1 VPKKIQT
8 LPDLEALD
16 EGRWNA
22 LLTASAQ
29 PSVFM
34 TWQWQAAWLRAFGGG
49 RPLQVLA
56 GSDATESL
64 VALLPLHEAEP
75 GLWRIVGGVDVSD
88 YLDLIAVAGREE
100 EVWDALLQHRAADRS
115 AWHLRGIR
123 AESPTAQRVP
133 GLAPAHGLSAAV
145 EREERCP
152 VLRLPESWDAYLAT
166 LSGKDRHE
174 LRRKMRKL
182 EAELPDVRV
191 ASVTGGPAWDDAL
204 SRFLRLHRLSR
215 TGKSKFMD
223 EAMERFFR
231 DALGALAGAGW
242 VRLWFLESAGAAVAS
257 FICTEYGPSV
267 GLYNSGFDP
276 VHARLA
282 PGIVLLGHVIRD
294 AIERRFPVFDF
305 LRGEEPYK
313 YTFGPA
319 PTDLLSVRVTP

>member
-1 VPKKIQT
+1 MKIQT

-34 TWQWQAAWLRAFGGG
+34 TWQWQAAWLRAFSGG

-152 VLRLPESWDAYLAT
+152 VLRLPESWDVYLAT

-223 EAMERFFR
+223 EPMERFFR

-313 YTFGPA
+313 YAFGPA

>member
-1 VPKKIQT
+1 MKIQS
-8 LPDLEALD
+8 LPGLEALD

-100 EVWDALLQHRAADRS
+100 EVWDALLQYRAADRS

-204 SRFLRLHRLSR
+204 SRFLRLHRFSR

-242 VRLWFLESAGAAVAS
+242 VRLWFLESAGAPVAS

-313 YTFGPA
+313 YAFGPA

>member
-1 VPKKIQT
+1 MKIQT
-8 LPDLEALD
+8 LPDLESLD

-152 VLRLPESWDAYLAT
+152 VLRLPGSWDAYLAT

-242 VRLWFLESAGAAVAS
+242 VRLWFLESAGAPVAS

-276 VHARLA
+276 VYARLA

-313 YTFGPA
+313 YAFGPA

>member
-1 VPKKIQT
+1 MKIQT

-49 RPLQVLA
+49 HSLQVLA

-204 SRFLRLHRLSR
+204 SRFLRLHRFSR

-242 VRLWFLESAGAAVAS
+242 VRLWFLESAGAPVAS

-276 VHARLA
+276 AHARLA

-313 YTFGPA
+313 YAFGPA

>member
-1 VPKKIQT
+1 MKIQT

-313 YTFGPA
+313 YAFGPA

>member
-1 VPKKIQT
+1 MKIQT
-8 LPDLEALD
+8 LPGLDALD
-16 EGRWNA
+16 EGRWNTLLA
-22 LLTASAQ
+22 LSAQ

-34 TWQWQAAWLRAFGGG
+34 TWQWQAAWLRAYGGG
-49 RPLQVLA
+49 RPLQLLA
-56 GSDATESL
+56 ASDATESL

-88 YLDLIAVAGREE
+88 YLDLIAAAGREE
-100 EVWDALLQHRAADRS
+100 EAWEALLQHRAADRS

-123 AESPTAQRVP
+123 AESPTAQRLP
-133 GLAPAHGLSAAV
+133 GLAPAHGLTATV

-152 VLRLPESWDAYLAT
+152 VLRLPESWDAYLAM
-166 LSGKDRHE
+166 LSGKARHE
-174 LRRKMRKL
+174 MRRKMRKL

-191 ASVTGGPAWDDAL
+191 RHVTGSTGWDGAL
-204 SRFLRLHRLSR
+204 DQFLRLHRLSR
-215 TGKSKFMD
+215 TGKAKFMD
-223 EAMERFFR
+223 ETMERFFR
-231 DALGALAGAGW
+231 DALGSLAAAGW
-242 VRLWFLESAGAAVAS
+242 ARLWFLDSADTPIAA

-294 AIERRFPVFDF
+294 AIERRVPVFDF

-313 YTFGPA
+313 YAFGPV
-319 PTDLLSVRVTP
+319 PTDLLSVRVAP

>member
-1 VPKKIQT
+1 MKIQT
-8 LPDLEALD
+8 LAGFEALD

-22 LLTASAQ
+22 LLAASAQ

-34 TWQWQAAWLRAFGGG
+34 TWQWQNAWLRAFGGG

-56 GSDATESL
+56 ASDATESL
-64 VALLPLHEAEP
+64 VALLPLHEAEA

-100 EVWDALLQHRAADRS
+100 EAWEALLQHRAADRS

-123 AESPTAQRVP
+123 AESPTAQRLP
-133 GLAPAHGLSAAV
+133 GLAPAHGLTAAV
-145 EREERCP
+145 DLEERCP

-182 EAELPDVRV
+182 EAELPDVR
-191 ASVTGGPAWDDAL
+191 ARSVTGGAGWDEAL
-204 SRFLRLHRLSR
+204 SQFLRLHRLSR
-215 TGKSKFMD
+215 TGKAKFMD
-223 EAMERFFR
+223 ETMERFFR
-231 DALGALAGAGW
+231 DALGALAAAGW
-242 VRLWFLESAGAAVAS
+242 IRLWFLDSAEVPVAS
-257 FICTEYGPSV
+257 FICTEYGSSV

-276 VHARLA
+276 IHARLA

-294 AIERRFPVFDF
+294 SIERRVAVFDF
-305 LRGEEPYK
+305 LRGEESYK
-313 YTFGPA
+313 YAFGPA
-319 PTDLLSVRVTP
+319 PTDLLSVRVAP